1 MTVSAKPFN
10 TDPPKIHMDFGSH
23 GICRG
28 IKMRLAAFSWKI
40 RIMPLSGDNLLPSV
54 LDLEQ
59 SAQNAPQGFGRF
71 PDDDVHTRYTPFYR
85 LQQARPQAI
94 STQATKNISI
104 PTGKIAAIRIPAPS
118 ATAKMPM
125 YQQFPG
131 PRLHIRPASSRPTQP
146 KCRQTRGHRLKT
158 PSMAF
163 HPDAPLH
170 RADYHSI
177 SARAVQGAGGAER
190 DAGRKPPGVSLVP
203 L

>member
-59 SAQNAPQGFGRF
+59 SAQNAPQGLGRF

-131 PRLHIRPASSRPTQP
+131 PRLHIRPASSLTHTAQVPPNT
-146 KCRQTRGHRLKT
+146 GT
-158 PSMAF
+158 PAQNAF
-163 HPDAPLH
+163 DG
-170 RADYHSI
+170 I
-177 SARAVQGAGGAER
+177 
-190 DAGRKPPGVSLVP
+190 PPGRPSSP
-203 L
+203 R